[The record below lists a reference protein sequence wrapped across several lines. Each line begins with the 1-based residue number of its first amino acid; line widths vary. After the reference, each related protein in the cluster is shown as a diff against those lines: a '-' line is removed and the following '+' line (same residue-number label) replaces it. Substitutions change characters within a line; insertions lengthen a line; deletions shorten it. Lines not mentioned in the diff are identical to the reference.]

1 MIRRMA
7 DRLGHLGQHAHSN
20 SKRDEDAFDPG
31 MPMPMPMGM
40 GGVTT
45 GVAAFLSGH
54 GHGGYDHR
62 GSIST
67 QATSVS
73 EWSSAGA
80 DNNVHNHLKRVGS
93 DMDMVV
99 EEDGVDALGRV
110 QAPGGQRAKLVRRPR
125 GVYRLSDFIIQRTL
139 GTGSFGRVHLVRSKH
154 NLRFYAI
161 KVLNKDRVVK
171 MKQVEHTNNEQRMLE
186 CVQHPFIINL
196 WGYFQDT
203 ANLYMVMDFVPG
215 GELFTLLRR
224 SNRFPDPV
232 AKFYA
237 AEVGLALNH
246 LHGLGIIY
254 RDLKPENVLLNADG
268 HIKVADFG
276 FAKAVDTTTWTLCGT
291 PDYLA
296 PEVIGQQRYN
306 KSVDWYALGILI
318 YEMLFGLP
326 PYHQTEQ
333 NHLVLYDRIQAGP
346 SKVAFPP
353 AAFSDGARD
362 LIMKLMETDP
372 SKRYGNMRHGAGD
385 VFAHAWFREV
395 DWERLEGREITAP
408 YLPRIAGDGDASA
421 FERYPEEGGAEGY
434 GVVTEDRNGGLFP
447 DFEYTGTG

>member
-7 DRLGHLGQHAHSN
+7 DRLGHLGHSSLHKVEESDTLHALSSPTSTQSTVSYLSHS
-20 SKRDEDAFDPG
+20 S
-31 MPMPMPMGM
+31 
-40 GGVTT
+40 
-45 GVAAFLSGH
+45 
-54 GHGGYDHR
+54 YDHR

-67 QATSVS
+67 QATSAS
-73 EWSSAGA
+73 EWSH
-80 DNNVHNHLKRVGS
+80 DKRGLSLES
-93 DMDMVV
+93 DMDVV
-99 EEDGVDALGRV
+99 EEEK
-110 QAPGGQRAKLVRRPR
+110 KLQLERRPR
-125 GVYRLSDFIIQRTL
+125 GVYRLTDFIIQRTL

-161 KVLNKDRVVK
+161 KVLSKERVVK

-186 CVQHPFIINL
+186 CVTYPFIINL

-232 AKFYA
+232 AKFYG
-237 AEVGLALNH
+237 AEVALALNH

-326 PYHQTEQ
+326 PYHMAEP
-333 NHLVLYDRIQAGP
+333 NHMILYDRIQAGP
-346 SKVAFPP
+346 SKAAFPP
-353 AAFSDGARD
+353 AAFSDQAKD
-362 LIMKLMETDP
+362 LIMRLMEGDP
-372 SKRYGNMRHGAGD
+372 SKRFGNMRHGAAD
-385 VFAHAWFREV
+385 VFAHPWFREV
-395 DWERLEGREITAP
+395 DWTRLEAREITAP
-408 YLPRIAGDGDASA
+408 YLPRIAGEGDASA
-421 FERYPEEGGAEGY
+421 FDKYPEDNAAEKY
-434 GVVTEDRNGGLFP
+434 GEITPDPNGSLFP
-447 DFEYTGTG
+447 DFEYTAIS